1 MRHDEWAAS
10 LAAGRRKFDALM
22 KSAKA
27 PDEGPGHLSEITA
40 FGSNP
45 AGLRLMAHVPR
56 GLAPGAPLV
65 VALHG
70 CTQSAV
76 SFDRGAGWSGL
87 ADQHGFALLL
97 PQQTTANN
105 PKACF
110 SWFLPHATRRGE
122 GEVASI
128 RQMVETLVERHAI
141 DRRRIFVTGLSAG
154 GAMTASLLAA
164 YPDVFAGGAVIAG
177 LPHGTARN
185 VQEAFESMFQV
196 RSRSA
201 GDWAELVR
209 GASSH
214 RGPWPRL
221 SVWHGTADATVQFGN
236 AGELI
241 KQWTA
246 LHGLP
251 EAPAVS
257 ERLQGHRRDVWLAG
271 DGTEL
276 IERFTIEG
284 MAHGLPLAI
293 AGVDDPHGEAG
304 PFMLDV
310 GIASSRSIA
319 AFFGLAGP
327 AVARATEW
335 RGSVPAL
342 HDGMVDEVLTV
353 RDEPAAPEPTRAWH
367 PHPKGGL
374 RDVGAI
380 IHNALRSAGLMR

>member
-1 MRHDEWAAS
+1 MRHQDWS
-10 LAAGRRKFDALM
+10 GPLAAGRRKFETLM
-22 KSAKA
+22 QSANT
-27 PDEGPGHLSEITA
+27 PDEGPGHLTEIQE
-40 FGSNP
+40 FGRNP
-45 AGLRLMAHVPR
+45 GRLRMMVHVPR
-56 GLAPGAPLV
+56 GLGSGAPLV

-76 SFDRGAGWSGL
+76 SFDRGAGWSRL
-87 ADQHGFALLL
+87 ADEYGFALLL

-110 SWFLPHATRRGE
+110 SWFLPRATRRGE
-122 GEVASI
+122 GEAASI
-128 RQMVETLVERHAI
+128 RHMVETMVERHGL
-141 DRRRIFVTGLSAG
+141 DRGRIFVTGLSAG
-154 GAMTASLLAA
+154 GAMTATMLAA
-164 YPDVFAGGAVIAG
+164 YPEVFSGGAVIAG

-185 VQEAFESMFQV
+185 VQEAFESMFKV
-196 RSRSA
+196 RARPAEEWA
-201 GDWAELVR
+201 GMVR
-209 GASSH
+209 AASGH

-241 KQWTA
+241 KQWVA

-251 EAPAVS
+251 EAPS
-257 ERLQGHRRDVWLAG
+257 CLERVQGHRRETWIAG
-271 DGTEL
+271 DGTEV

-319 AFFGLAGP
+319 DFFGLTGSAD
-327 AVARATEW
+327 ARATAW
-335 RGSVPAL
+335 RNAPQPSLDAE
-342 HDGMVDEVLTV
+342 MVDEVFTAAE
-353 RDEPAAPEPTRAWH
+353 EPPPAWQAR
-367 PHPKGGL
+367 PDMAGGL
-374 RDVGAI
+374 RDVGSI
-380 IHNALRSAGLMR
+380 IQKALRSAGLMR